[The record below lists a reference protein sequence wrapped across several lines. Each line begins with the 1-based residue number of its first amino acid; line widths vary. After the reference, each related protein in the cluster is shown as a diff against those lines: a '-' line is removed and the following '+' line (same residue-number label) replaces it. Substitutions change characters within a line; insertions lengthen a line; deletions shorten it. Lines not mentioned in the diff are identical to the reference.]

1 MAGWVV
7 EFETAVCIPQKKGTL
22 IYSKPA
28 ICKGPE
34 PLYRGS
40 ASAVCVLQ
48 KLMEV
53 QQIQFTFT
61 KGQGR
66 LLEVQKAYF
75 TSYKGTVIVEEVRL
89 ALFAFYKGMEGLLK
103 VS

>member
-1 MAGWVV
+1 M
-7 EFETAVCIPQKKGTL
+7 
-22 IYSKPA
+22 
-28 ICKGPE
+28 
-34 PLYRGS
+34 
-40 ASAVCVLQ
+40 
-48 KLMEV
+48 
-53 QQIQFTFT
+53 QFTFT